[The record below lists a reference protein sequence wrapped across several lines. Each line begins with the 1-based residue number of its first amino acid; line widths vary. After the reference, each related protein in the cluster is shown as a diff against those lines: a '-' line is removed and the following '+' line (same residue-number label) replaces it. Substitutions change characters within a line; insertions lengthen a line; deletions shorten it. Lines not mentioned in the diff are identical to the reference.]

1 MKKVRTK
8 FLGIA
13 LAIVSVSLLII
24 ACNKSATTPVQ
35 NKSLTVHLTDDPGQ
49 FTSVF
54 IDIKTVEV
62 KIDTNLAHDSHF
74 ADNDLDS
81 DDDLKDHD
89 QYGKWDTLKI
99 RPGVY
104 DIMKLRN
111 GLDTVLAAGN
121 IPVGRIEK
129 IRITLGTNNSVV
141 VANVSYPLNLAAGQN
156 KYLYVKIEDDDLDE
170 TSYGQLGLWI
180 DFDLASSIEED
191 NGQYYLKAVL
201 KAFGMERF
209 GRIEGKVLPTDAHA
223 LVKAYMSSGTD
234 TATAI
239 PDNSDGEY
247 KIRGLKEGT
256 YNLLFKGYNGY
267 KDTTVK
273 NIQVLKGRETDVAT
287 ITLHK

>member
-1 MKKVRTK
+1 MKKVNTK
-8 FLGIA
+8 FLGVA
-13 LAIVSVSLLII
+13 FAIVSVSLLII
-24 ACNKSATTPVQ
+24 ACSKSASTPAQ
-35 NKSLTVHLTDDPGQ
+35 KKSLTVHLTDDPGQ

-74 ADNDLDS
+74 ADNDKDS
-81 DDDLKDHD
+81 DNDLKDHD

-99 RPGVY
+99 RPGIY

-121 IPVGRIEK
+121 IPVGRIGK
-129 IRITLGTNNSVV
+129 IRITLGNNNSVV
-141 VANVSYPLNLAAGQN
+141 VANVSKPLNLATGQN
-156 KYLYVKIEDDDLDE
+156 KYLYVKIEEDDLDE
-170 TSYGQLGLWI
+170 TPSGQVGLWI
-180 DFDLASSIEED
+180 DFDLAASIQED

-201 KAFGMERF
+201 KAFGMEKF
-209 GRIEGKVLPTDAHA
+209 GRIQGKVLPADARA

-239 PDNSDGEY
+239 PDNGGGDY

-267 KDTTVK
+267 KDTTIR
-273 NIQVLKGRETDVAT
+273 NIQVLKGRETNAPA

>member
-1 MKKVRTK
+1 MKKVNTK
-8 FLGIA
+8 FLGLAFAIA
-13 LAIVSVSLLII
+13 SVSLLII
-24 ACNKSATTPVQ
+24 ACSKSATAPAQ
-35 NKSLTVHLTDDPGQ
+35 NKSLAVHLTDDPGQ

-74 ADNDLDS
+74 ADNDKDS
-81 DDDLKDHD
+81 DDDLKDQD

-121 IPVGRIEK
+121 IPVGRIGK
-129 IRITLGTNNSVV
+129 IRITLGNNNSVV
-141 VANVSYPLNLAAGQN
+141 IANVSKPLNLATGQN
-156 KYLYVKIEDDDLDE
+156 KYLYVKIEEDDLDE
-170 TSYGQLGLWI
+170 TSFGQLSLWI

-209 GRIEGKVLPTDAHA
+209 GRIEGKVLPADAHA
-223 LVKAYMSSGTD
+223 LVKAYMSSATD

-247 KIRGLKEGT
+247 KICGLKEGT

-273 NIQVLKGRETDVAT
+273 NIQVIKSRETNVAA